1 MASLALNPAV
11 VLGSQVTVDMEANPM
26 RRIITM
32 LQDMSKEVE
41 REGEAEKEIFEKAL
55 CACEGG
61 EKELDKTIA
70 DSEAGIEEW
79 TAKTESGKAETTQLT
94 QEVADHKTNAAQAKS
109 DLSEATTLREKEHKS
124 FIAEEKDT
132 KQNLDG

>member
-61 EKELDKTIA
+61 EKGLDKTIV
-70 DSEAGIEEW
+70 DSQAGIEEW
-79 TAKTESGKAETTQLT
+79 TAKTESAKAESAQLT
-94 QEVADHKTNAAQAKS
+94 QEVAEHKTTAEQAK
-109 DLSEATTLREKEHKS
+109 A
-124 FIAEEKDT
+124 
-132 KQNLDG
+132 

>member
-1 MASLALNPAV
+1 MVRGITALFCFLAMQPTMAVNQQAKTLTA
-11 VLGSQVTVDMEANPM
+11 ENPM

-32 LQDMSKEVE
+32 LQDMQKEVE

-70 DSEAGIEEW
+70 DSEAAIEEW
-79 TAKTESGKAETTQLT
+79 TAKT
-94 QEVADHKTNAAQAKS
+94 
-109 DLSEATTLREKEHKS
+109 DLSEATTLREKEI
-124 FIAEEKDT
+124 FEKALCACEGGE
-132 KQNLDG
+132 KELD